1 MPESLLAGRATHGAT
16 ALRGGG
22 AWRPTPYQL
31 FGFLFWLLMSLAHW
45 RLPLCCD
52 AGQYAAVVERLKADL
67 LHPSHPTAALPGDG
81 SAYYTPY
88 TLAQALF
95 ARLTDLGGWEVVRL
109 AGPLNLLVLLTGLG
123 RLVRVLTPRP
133 WAPVLALA
141 TVTLL
146 SGTAGNGLGLMSLTV
161 NPGYPSTFAIG
172 LTFWAWALTGSMGR
186 GLVRYVGPKGG
197 PGLSGYAALGAL
209 YAGIFLID
217 RSTGVGAALGAAAL
231 IAGQG
236 RLGKG
241 RGAVLNL
248 RLPPRGRDK
257 PPPAGTLITMTTTA
271 LLLTAA
277 WPYFNALTL
286 DGPPLTLALIPLQL
300 ALAVAL
306 SAPHPWRR
314 TLAALTAA
322 AACTSFL
329 TLHAG
334 AVIPRSLDPVGFPR
348 PPRWPTY
355 AWAAQHIPPG
365 EVVITDSHHATHT
378 LAGHGQNL
386 AAPASPDASLDE
398 RERRRRTADVRRYL
412 SPESTRAERIAVV
425 RRYHVRWLLLTP
437 QHTVPEEAVVVTWS
451 RRTGEVLA
459 RVGG

>member
-1 MPESLLAGRATHGAT
+1 MPESLLARRSTHGAT

-31 FGFLFWLLMSLAHW
+31 FGFLFWLLMCLAHW

-52 AGQYAAVVERLKADL
+52 AGQHAAVVERLKANL
-67 LHPSHPTAALPGDG
+67 LHPSHPTADLPGEG

-146 SGTAGNGLGLMSLTV
+146 SGTAGDGLGLMSLTV
-161 NPGYPSTFAIG
+161 NLGYPSTFAIG

-186 GLVRYVGPKGG
+186 GLVRYVGPRGG
-197 PGLSGYAALGAL
+197 PGLTGYAALGAL

-217 RSTGVGAALGAAAL
+217 RGTGVGAALGAMAL

-236 RLGKG
+236 RLLK
-241 RGAVLNL
+241 
-248 RLPPRGRDK
+248 GRDK
-257 PPPAGTLITMTTTA
+257 PPPAHAVITMTTTA

-277 WPYFNALTL
+277 WPYFDALTL
-286 DGPPLTLALIPLQL
+286 DGPNLTLALIPLQL

-306 SAPHPWRR
+306 SAPRPWSRGRR

-329 TLHAG
+329 ALHA
-334 AVIPRSLDPVGFPR
+334 DFP
-348 PPRWPTY
+348 PPSRWPTY

-365 EVVITDSHHATHT
+365 EVVLTDGHHATQT
-378 LAGHGQNL
+378 LAGHGPNL
-386 AAPASPDASLDE
+386 AAPARPDASLDE
-398 RERRRRTADVRRYL
+398 RERRKRTADVRAYL
-412 SPESTRAERIAVV
+412 SPESTHAERTAVI

-437 QHTVPEEAVVVTWS
+437 RHTLPEEAVVVTWS
-451 RRTGEVLA
+451 PRTGEVLA
-459 RVGG
+459 RVVG